1 MRIKNSKIK
10 WDQLQIL
17 VVEDEPDLREILV
30 MVFEQEGSQVFS
42 AKDGSEALKIMQT
55 ENPDF
60 VLSDVRM
67 PKVDGIQ
74 FLETIRKRHPSQPP
88 IFLATGFADID
99 EPQALRKGAVSLIAK
114 PFNINDLF
122 ALIEDKLMGRADFS
136 KRI

>member
-1 MRIKNSKIK
+1 M
-10 WDQLQIL
+10 QIL

-42 AKDGSEALKIMQT
+42 AKDGVEALKIMQT

-60 VLSDVRM
+60 VLSDIRM
-67 PKVDGIQ
+67 PKVDGLQ
-74 FLETIRKRHPSQPP
+74 LLETIRKRHPSEPP

-122 ALIEDKLMGRADFS
+122 TVIEDKLIGRADFS